1 MHGPSQSLGGGQNS
15 SSNVSNL
22 KPALINRGSEASSY
36 GIDAKAAMGMFSTP
50 EAKNYKVNFA
60 PTMSGSELFK

>member
-1 MHGPSQSLGGGQNS
+1 MRK
-15 SSNVSNL
+15 L
-22 KPALINRGSEASSY
+22 KPALLNRGSETSSY

-60 PTMSGSELFK
+60 PTMTGSEFLK

>member
-1 MHGPSQSLGGGQNS
+1 MHGPSQSFGGGQHS
-15 SSNVSNL
+15 SSNMSNL
-22 KPALINRGSEASSY
+22 KPALMNRGSEPSSY
-36 GIDAKAAMGMFSTP
+36 GIDAKAAMAMLSTP